1 MISDV
6 EVETSRLIFEI
17 EKELM
22 LSQLKEMIEKTVQIE
37 NALKKSINA
46 SLEQIDY
53 YRPCGDFVYPPKKR
67 IKFQ

>member
-22 LSQLKEMIEKTVQIE
+22 LSHLREMIEKTVQIE
-37 NALKKSINA
+37 NALKKSINE

-53 YRPCGDFVYPPKKR
+53 YRPCGDVDPPKKR